1 MASLNVSFTIVYCV
15 TIPFLLLPAVWH
27 WRVGNTALLLL
38 IFWLLVTCVPQA
50 INSIIFLRNTADVAP
65 VWCDI
70 TTKLRIGADVGLAV
84 ASLCIT
90 LQLWSIAAA
99 RQVLV
104 TSNDRRHRDRLFLM
118 AGLGLPVLTMVLHVV
133 VQGHRYDVLPVVGC
147 TPTVYYSGASLAI
160 INLPPVIL
168 LSVSAIYAGI
178 TIRLFVARR
187 YQFSRLLES
196 SKSAL
201 TTPRFLRLVGLAVL
215 QIAFMLPMALTIFI
229 TSLVDIPLN
238 PYISWADVHYGFNT
252 VLVVTKDE
260 LYSFKPTVRR
270 NKELALWLPAIL
282 AILFFA
288 FFGLGEESLAVYR
301 HWVVKILSRCHHQ
314 HASLEYVTALK
325 PRRLGLKDRKTDVFN
340 CSHEMRAPVISV
352 PSYSAREPYSCI
364 ELSSSSNHSKIDMSG
379 LSSKGVVVTVEK
391 EASQSV

>member
-314 HASLEYVTALK
+314 HASL
-325 PRRLGLKDRKTDVFN
+325 D
-340 CSHEMRAPVISV
+340 HEMRAPVISV
-352 PSYSAREPYSCI
+352 PSYSAREPYSCT

-391 EASQSV
+391 EASQSGLNGVSLCNRRAPSS